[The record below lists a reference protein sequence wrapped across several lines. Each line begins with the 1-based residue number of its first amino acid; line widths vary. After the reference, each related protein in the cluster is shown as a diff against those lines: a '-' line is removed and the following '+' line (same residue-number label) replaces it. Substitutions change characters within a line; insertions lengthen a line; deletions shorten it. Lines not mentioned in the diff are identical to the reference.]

1 MQEIKHENF
10 NYVKFFQTNYGLGF
24 KPTIPALNKK
34 NIVIG
39 ALIAIVGLIL
49 MVSVHVVVGLIG
61 LAVAAILIVPPIL
74 KKSKAKAYYDQ
85 WMAEFNR
92 RSSTWCGEFDKAAQK
107 VIDDQKLEERGMNYL
122 GIEKKHLIEDEN
134 NGLSSFYIIG
144 SNFEGGWRRT
154 NGYYRTEYQE
164 ITWLYFGEQQLY
176 IYRVKMSLIDPKNK
190 KEESQEFFYK
200 DIVSISIAQESV
212 DVKGQGTD
220 DDGKTKQVDNERFR
234 IVVPGDKL
242 SFAYTPTDYCSRRI
256 NAMKNTI
263 REMKTTKKP
272 QGPQGPQ
279 GQ

>member
-10 NYVKFFQTNYGLGF
+10 NYVKFFQTNYCLGF

-61 LAVAAILIVPPIL
+61 LAVAAIFIVPPIL

-85 WMAEFNR
+85 WMAEFNS

-107 VIDDQKLEERGMNYL
+107 VIADQKLEERGMNYL
-122 GIEKKHLIEDEN
+122 GIDPDNLIKDDK
-134 NGLSSFYIIG
+134 NGTSSFSIRGNNY
-144 SNFEGGWRRT
+144 EGGWRRT

-164 ITWLYFGEQQLY
+164 ITWLYFGTDQLY

-200 DIVSISIAQESV
+200 DIVSVSVAQESI
-212 DVKGQGTD
+212 DVKGKGTD

-242 SFAYTPTDYCSRRI
+242 SFAYTPTDYSSTRI
-256 NAMKNTI
+256 NAMKSMI
-263 REMKTTKKP
+263 RDKKTH
-272 QGPQGPQ
+272 
-279 GQ
+279 

>member
-85 WMAEFNR
+85 WMAEFSR
-92 RSSTWCGEFDKAAQK
+92 RSSTWCGEFDKAALK
-107 VIDDQKLEERGMNYL
+107 VIDDQKLKERGMSYL
-122 GIEKKHLIEDEN
+122 DIDEKKLIEDEN
-134 NGLSSFYIIG
+134 NKASSFAVRG
-144 SNFEGGWRRT
+144 SNFDGGWRMT

-164 ITWLYFGEQQLY
+164 ITWLYFGEEQLY

-200 DIVSISIAQESV
+200 DIVSVSIAQESV
-212 DVKGQGTD
+212 DVKGKGTD
-220 DDGKTKQVDNERFR
+220 DDGKTKQVDAERLR

-242 SFAYTPTDYCSRRI
+242 SFAYTPDESSSKHI
-256 NAMKNTI
+256 NAMKNRI
-263 REMKTTKKP
+263 REVKTIKKP
-272 QGPQGPQ
+272 QEQKGQQ